1 MAKDKKRNKKPQNNA
16 SGFHMP
22 DVSLGLYSYN
32 GNTLIDTEDYNEV
45 LQNRD
50 LPPVPERRY
59 GGEGGLL
66 LTIGRL
72 FFDMSGEGRG
82 GQMQRGAYITSFG
95 YGHGEFNIGYVWK
108 KNRLFR
114 FYPMLGVGGA
124 GSAIH
129 TEKKEGI
136 GDERNLEPLRT
147 EVNAVLQHIG
157 LGLDFTPRLGPIRF
171 FLGIRAGYAHPRYT
185 TPPATPHRDRVK
197 VGGFYLRFIWGIAF
211 QR

>member
-1 MAKDKKRNKKPQNNA
+1 MAKGKRQNKEPQKDNSTRIPN
-16 SGFHMP
+16 
-22 DVSLGLYSYN
+22 VSFGLYNYN
-32 GNTLIDTEDYNEV
+32 GNALIDADDYNTV

-50 LPPVPERRY
+50 LPPVPERRH

-72 FFDMSGEGRG
+72 FLDMSGEGRG

-95 YGHGEFNIGYVWK
+95 YGYGEFNIGYVWK

-114 FYPMLGVGGA
+114 FYPLLGIGGTS
-124 GSAIH
+124 SAIH

-147 EVNAVLQHIG
+147 ELSAIVQHIG
-157 LGLDFTPRLGPIRF
+157 LGLDFIPKLGPIRLF
-171 FLGIRAGYAHPRYT
+171 IGLRAGYVHPRYT
-185 TPPATPHRDRVK
+185 TPITTPHRDRVK
-197 VGGFYLRFIWGIAF
+197 VGGFYVRFIWGIAF
-211 QR
+211 QH